1 MMDKL
6 KFGDPNAKLKKMI
19 KKVGLVLKTFT
30 LPAGHTC
37 PAAKDCFSRADRVT
51 GKVTDGPDT
60 VFRCFMASAE
70 ARSPSLRKLVWHNLE
85 LIKEALKRDAE
96 AGFENMPHTSQLIN
110 KSLPKKFDIMRVHVG
125 GDYFNV
131 KYLQAWIEVAKL
143 NPDKVFYSYSKSLH
157 LFKQF
162 ALPENLVLTASRGGK
177 HDDLIDLHGWK
188 EALVVYSEEE
198 AAERGLEIDH
208 DDTHSAFGEDNF
220 ALLIHGTQ
228 PAGSMASQALQA
240 IKRKASA

>member
-1 MMDKL
+1 MDKL

-37 PAAKDCFSRADRVT
+37 PAAKDCFSRADRET

-85 LIKEALKRDAE
+85 LIKEALKRDAQ
-96 AGFENMPHTSQLIN
+96 AGFENMPHTSQLIH

-125 GDYFNV
+125 GDYFN
-131 KYLQAWIEVAKL
+131 KEYLQAWIEVAKL

-208 DDTHSAFGEDNF
+208 DDTHAAFGEDNF

-240 IKRKASA
+240 IKRKAAA